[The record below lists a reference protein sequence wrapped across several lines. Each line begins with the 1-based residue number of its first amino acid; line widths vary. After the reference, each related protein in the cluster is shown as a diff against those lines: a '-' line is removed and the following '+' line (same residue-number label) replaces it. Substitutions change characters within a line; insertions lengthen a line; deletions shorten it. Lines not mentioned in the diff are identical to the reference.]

1 MTDLSSPPPPKA
13 GLSSPPPSKAG
24 LLTPEAFVREL
35 DEQNRQAL
43 DRIAAA
49 GKKTC
54 DGGPCAREDAKKEGL
69 AAPSVADLLKL
80 ALKNELEATE
90 CAAAW
95 IPTTSDVDVKLAL
108 ARQAGDEAKHYRLIQ
123 KRLGELGIDT
133 AQHDPLA
140 QGRSPLL
147 QFLLG
152 LEGTVARVAAGQFT
166 REALAV
172 VKNTEFVLF
181 CEEQEDH
188 RTAALYKGTIQPDE
202 EHHHELGRT
211 LLLKLATTLDA
222 QEAAR
227 AASRRTLEL
236 AEELQEIAR
245 LRAGITRAPG
255 C

>member
-1 MTDLSSPPPPKA
+1 MTE
-13 GLSSPPPSKAG
+13 

-35 DEQNRQAL
+35 DAQNRAAL
-43 DRIAAA
+43 ERIAAA
-49 GKKTC
+49 TKAPLTCAERAEGKVCEGKKL
-54 DGGPCAREDAKKEGL
+54 D
-69 AAPSVADLLKL
+69 VATLLKL

-95 IPTTSDVDVKLAL
+95 IPTTTDVDVKLAL

-123 KRLGELGIDT
+123 KRLREMGVET
-133 AQHDPLA
+133 ADLDPFA

-172 VKNTEFVLF
+172 VKNAEFVVF
-181 CEEQEDH
+181 CEEQEDFP
-188 RTAALYKGTIQPDE
+188 TAALYKGTIQPDE
-202 EHHHELGRT
+202 EHHHELGRS
-211 LLLKLATTLDA
+211 LLLKLATTVEV

-245 LRAGITRAPG
+245 MRAGITRAPG